1 MFNMDTTWLYLS
13 VLCTLSVVCQAA
25 GGGGSGGGGY
35 GGGDGGG
42 GDDSCPKDV
51 ATCTQ
56 EYCDMGG
63 HVMCWTDSPDLQSSG
78 VSAADIEVIV
88 NKHNALRRQEPA
100 TDLFKVVW
108 DADVALIAEKNTKS
122 CKIEHDSNRGIP
134 SYPDIGQ
141 NLAAGDGSWD
151 SAIQGWYNEIQYFTY
166 GMPPVD

>member
-1 MFNMDTTWLYLS
+1 MATTWLYLS
-13 VLCTLSVVCQAA
+13 VLCTLSAVCQAA
-25 GGGGSGGGGY
+25 GGGG
-35 GGGDGGG
+35 G
-42 GDDSCPKDV
+42 GDDSCPNDV

-56 EYCDMGG
+56 EYCHMGG

-78 VSAADIEVIV
+78 VSAADIELIV
-88 NKHNALRRQEPA
+88 NKHNALRRQEHA

-141 NLAAGDGSWD
+141 NLAAGYGSWD
-151 SAIQGWYNEIQYFTY
+151 SAIQGWYNEIQSFSY
-166 GMPPVD
+166 GVWTGPR